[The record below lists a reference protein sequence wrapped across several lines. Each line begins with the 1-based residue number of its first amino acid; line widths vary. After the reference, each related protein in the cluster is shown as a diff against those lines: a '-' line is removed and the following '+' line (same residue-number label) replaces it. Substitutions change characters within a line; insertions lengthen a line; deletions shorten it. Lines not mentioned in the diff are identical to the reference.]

1 MEALPRSM
9 ERCGPVGFYRRQ
21 PTQGNP
27 VTKYTKSM
35 GSFGPLELLI
45 IFLLVLLIFGA
56 KRIPEIAKGLG
67 RGIREFRDA
76 TTDIKKELSEEPPRQ
91 VQAPPQA
98 PYPQQQYGAPPPQ
111 AQGHYA
117 PPPSPAQQPGSA
129 PTPPPPGEAPQAPG
143 EPPRQD

>member
-1 MEALPRSM
+1 
-9 ERCGPVGFYRRQ
+9 
-21 PTQGNP
+21 
-27 VTKYTKSM
+27 M

-91 VQAPPQA
+91 VQPPPQA
-98 PYPQQQYGAPPPQ
+98 PYPQQQYGAPPQQ

-117 PPPSPAQQPGSA
+117 PPPPPAQQPGSA
-129 PTPPPPGEAPQAPG
+129 PAPPSPGEAPAAPG